1 MELLV
6 NKNTMLK
13 LHKLSKEYNN
23 EIILDENSALGQYF
37 KNNYKIEVVLDK
49 TKLNNEI
56 EIVEDRNR
64 KSIFT
69 NYEVFINSLKDKE
82 MNNNEG

>member
-1 MELLV
+1 MKLLV

-23 EIILDENSALGQYF
+23 EIILDENSLLGQYF

-49 TKLNNEI
+49 TKMNNEI
-56 EIVEDRNR
+56 EIIEDRNR

-69 NYEVFINSLKDKE
+69 NYEIFINSLKDKE
-82 MNNNEG
+82 INNNES

>member
-1 MELLV
+1 MKLLV

-49 TKLNNEI
+49 TKMNNEI
-56 EIVEDRNR
+56 EIIEDRNR
-64 KSIFT
+64 KSLFT
-69 NYEVFINSLKDKE
+69 NYEIFINSLKDKE
-82 MNNNEG
+82 INNNEN